1 MELSP
6 LLGHHAC
13 PIVLV
18 VGLLLKEHVV
28 DEESRSDEGGFATY
42 VKVHGEP
49 AKKKLKVNLVQK
61 KSPNSRDP
69 KVIGVSEG
77 LLEESSPLFGDPPH
91 LVRLVRRHY
100 LSLQKQN
107 DGTLQRVAVLKI
119 AHNKK
124 GKTIAHTPAF
134 QPP

>member
-28 DEESRSDEGGFATY
+28 DEESRSDEGGLATY

-61 KSPNSRDP
+61 STNLRDP
-69 KVIGVSEG
+69 KVVGVSEG

-100 LSLQKQN
+100 LSLQKLN
-107 DGTLQRVAVLKI
+107 DGTLQRVAVLKF

-124 GKTIAHTPAF
+124 R
-134 QPP
+134 